1 MEDVK
6 LESIDYLT
14 LDSKNKELELKP
26 KILCGYDG
34 FSGVHDNLKWI
45 LGDGQIIY
53 TMNNKIVFEN
63 TNTRQQTIIIQSQ
76 VRFSTMAISE
86 DGKTIAVAEGEAN

>member
-1 MEDVK
+1 VQAYIENERKEKKLPYNHFISVKGHIQMEDVK

-45 LGDGQIIY
+45 LGDG
-53 TMNNKIVFEN
+53 
-63 TNTRQQTIIIQSQ
+63 
-76 VRFSTMAISE
+76 
-86 DGKTIAVAEGEAN
+86 